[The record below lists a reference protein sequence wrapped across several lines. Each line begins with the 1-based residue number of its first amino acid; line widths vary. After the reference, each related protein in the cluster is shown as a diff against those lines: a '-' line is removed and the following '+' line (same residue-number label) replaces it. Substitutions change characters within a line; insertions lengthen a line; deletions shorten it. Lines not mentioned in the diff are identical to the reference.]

1 MDISKRL
8 IAIAE
13 KVDKCQT
20 VLDIGT
26 DHGYI
31 PIYLLINKICNKVIA
46 SDINKGPLKKAEENV
61 KLNKIDGIELRL
73 GSGFNVVK
81 QGEADAA
88 VLAGMGGH
96 LIKDLII
103 EREDIF
109 KNLDY
114 AVLQPVQNPDVLRK
128 FIINKGYTIIEED
141 LVFDESIFYEIMK
154 VRYSEKNREEDEIYY
169 EIGKKLIEDK
179 NPRLK
184 DFLMYKILK
193 YRKILEYIKE
203 NTETASARK
212 KEVTKKIIEIEKL
225 LSGL

>member
-8 IAIAE
+8 TAIAK

-31 PIYLLINKICNKVIA
+31 PIYLIKNNICKKVIA
-46 SDINKGPLKKAEENV
+46 SDINKGPLRRAKENI
-61 KLNKIDGIELRL
+61 KSNNINGIELKL

-81 QGEADAA
+81 EGEADAA

-96 LIKDLII
+96 LIKDLIL

-109 KNLDY
+109 KKLEY

-128 FIINKGYTIIEED
+128 FIINKGYTIVDED
-141 LVFDESIFYEIMK
+141 LVFDESIFYEIIK
-154 VRYSEKNREEDEIYY
+154 VRYNGKERKEAEIYY
-169 EIGKKLIEDK
+169 EIGRKLFEDK
-179 NPRLK
+179 NPRLH
-184 DFLMYKILK
+184 DFLVYKISK
-193 YRKILEYIKE
+193 YRKILEYIRE
-203 NTETASARK
+203 DTFTASERK
-212 KEVTKKIIEIEKL
+212 KEVSNKIFDIEKL
-225 LSGL
+225 LSDL